1 MLWSEKRE
9 TIFEVSMKNYLLS
22 DFSGK
27 QTQRLSSYNILTYNI
42 FMFFSA
48 LDAAKREMEA
58 LKTSLEEEKIQ
69 SAQGRLF

>member
-58 LKTSLEEEKIQ
+58 L
-69 SAQGRLF
+69 